1 MYNALNNLANDIT
14 SDTNNLANLTITN
27 YKLTEKLKV
36 TLSQNKVLTDLL
48 RKYICGVT
56 ATQSES

>member
-1 MYNALNNLANDIT
+1 MYNALNNLANAIT

-27 YKLTEKLKV
+27 YKLTEQLKV